1 MGTSHL
7 NFVERAKEILRER
20 GFREE
25 EIHEEFWFK
34 NYRVD
39 VVGWSTEKKIAIECG
54 FSSSRKREEL
64 KKFFDEVLYLPY
76 EVVIHP
82 KSPEVESLE
91 SSNLSSIDRYT
102 GLKLLLM
109 KDNDILFE
117 IPLCMEDWPKDSLK
131 NELTSFETELDQ
143 FKKLFDAL
151 SHKTRLRMM
160 THLFEDNNLT
170 LSFADF
176 MRDLDL
182 NPKIVWESTR
192 KLREGGL
199 LTKSPNGKYRCSDPA
214 AAEFL
219 MISLAL
225 RRLLKVM
232 EEL

>member
-1 MGTSHL
+1 MGISHL
-7 NFVERAKEILRER
+7 NLIKRAKEILRER
-20 GFREE
+20 GCRED

-39 VVGWSTEKKIAIECG
+39 VVGWSTEKKIAIECD

-109 KDNDILFE
+109 KDNDLLFE
-117 IPLCMEDWPKDSLK
+117 IPLCMEDWPKDRLK

-143 FKKLFDAL
+143 FEKLFDAL
-151 SHKTRLRMM
+151 SHETRLRMM
-160 THLFEDNNLT
+160 KRIFENEDLT
-170 LSFADF
+170 LGFADF
-176 MRDLDL
+176 VRDLDL
-182 NPKIVWESTR
+182 NPKLVWEGTR
-192 KLREGGL
+192 KLRESGL
-199 LTKSPNGKYRCSDPA
+199 LTKSPDGKYRCSDPA
-214 AAEFL
+214 VAEFL
-219 MISLAL
+219 MLSLAL
-225 RRLLKVM
+225 RRLLKAM